1 MTITQWRRR
10 INSDAGFS
18 LSELLVVIT
27 LLSVVGGMV
36 VAAIITTTRIERKN
50 DSVVLQRTDAQIA
63 LQRLGR
69 DLTVADPLT
78 AAAANDATMRVYRDG
93 YCELHRWYVTTGSDL
108 ALAVRRYPASTTCTN
123 AIGALSA
130 VTTTIVAEDVAN
142 GATPLFAYSRW
153 SGTLNQR
160 AAIASPVASTSVG
173 QIDRVETTLMLG
185 TLSSQPIVEQEAV
198 DLRNVEIK

>member
-1 MTITQWRRR
+1 MTIAQWRRR
-10 INSDAGFS
+10 TKGDAGFT
-18 LSELLVVIT
+18 LTELLVVTT

-36 VAAIITTTRIERKN
+36 LAAIMAATRIERKN
-50 DSVVLQRTDAQIA
+50 DSIVLQRTDAQLA

-93 YCELHRWYVTTGSDL
+93 YCEVHRWYVTPGNDL
-108 ALAVRRYPASTTCTN
+108 ALDVSQYPASATCTN
-123 AIGALSA
+123 VTGTLSA
-130 VTTTIVAEDVAN
+130 VTTTVVAEDVAN
-142 GATPLFAYSRW
+142 GSTPLFTYSRW